1 MRLARR
7 FALFIAVLGTLLFGA
22 AFALSLAKPIW
33 VEQTARNLIR
43 LEVETRLHEK
53 IRSIDS
59 SALAQKAATL
69 AKGYADEVALAKRL
83 LAQRLPQRV
92 AEMMGEM
99 QNLDCECRKKVENRA
114 RAGLDWRVTT
124 ASAAHERL
132 TGLIRTQYMDTAH
145 KLVREFRI
153 FTGTNAAV
161 FALLLVAA
169 LIRPK
174 ASLQLLPA
182 ALVLLAAAGVT
193 GYFYL
198 FQQNWLHTLLFNDYV
213 GMGYVG
219 YLSGVMALL
228 SDLIFNRARVTTA
241 VMNAALEAA
250 GSAVQL
256 VPC

>member
-1 MRLARR
+1 
-7 FALFIAVLGTLLFGA
+7 
-22 AFALSLAKPIW
+22 
-33 VEQTARNLIR
+33 
-43 LEVETRLHEK
+43 
-53 IRSIDS
+53 
-59 SALAQKAATL
+59 
-69 AKGYADEVALAKRL
+69 
-83 LAQRLPQRV
+83 
-92 AEMMGEM
+92 
-99 QNLDCECRKKVENRA
+99 
-114 RAGLDWRVTT
+114 
-124 ASAAHERL
+124 
-132 TGLIRTQYMDTAH
+132 MDTAH
-145 KLVREFRI
+145 KLVHEFRI

-174 ASLQLLPA
+174 ASLQLLTA

-193 GYFYL
+193 AYFYL

-213 GMGYVG
+213 GMAYVG

>member
-7 FALFIAVLGTLLFGA
+7 FALVIAVLGTLFFGA
-22 AFALSLAKPIW
+22 AFLLSLAKPIW

-53 IRSIDS
+53 IKSLDN
-59 SALAQKAATL
+59 SALAQKAAALT
-69 AKGYADEVALAKRL
+69 KGYVDEVALTKRL
-83 LAQRLPQRV
+83 LTQRLPARV

-99 QNLDCECRKKVENRA
+99 QNLDCECRKKIEDRVRS
-114 RAGLDWRVTT
+114 GLEWRIAT
-124 ASAAHERL
+124 AAEAHERL
-132 TGLIRTQYMDTAH
+132 THLIRTQYMDTAH

-228 SDLIFNRARVTTA
+228 SDLIFNRARVTTT
-241 VMNAALEAA
+241 VMNAALEAT
-250 GSAVQL
+250 GSAVHL